1 MTSTSRSARLA
12 RPRSVGTPSLVP
24 WLLGLRWAML
34 GALGLAMPVSRWLLE
49 LDVRWHV
56 VVPVLAALALGNLG
70 LAWLERAGRAPGTTR
85 VVLAGTALDMGA
97 MVVVL
102 AQSGGPAN
110 PFSALLFVY
119 VALAA
124 SLLPMRTALVV
135 AVGAAIAFGA
145 LFALPSTACPAHAD
159 GAFNAHL
166 YGMWAAFALGS
177 VLIVHFV
184 GRVRRALAAR
194 DAELESLRREH
205 EEAAKFASLG
215 ALAAGTAHELGTPLG
230 TIAVLAGE
238 IAGQPGD
245 DALARAHARSIAAQ
259 VERCREV
266 LRRMR
271 PGAAGPTT
279 RATGTRLDRAVLAAV
294 GAWRGAHPD
303 VNVELSG
310 EEARVGLSSADVEA
324 LVGVLLD
331 NAHDAQ
337 REIDAHATILVSCGE
352 RSGAAYIAVED
363 AGAGLAAG
371 LERRVGEPFVTTKE
385 PGEGMGLGLFLVRS
399 LLEPAGGRL
408 SVERREPRGTRVRVE
423 VPTPEELDRGAVG
436 ERA

>member
-1 MTSTSRSARLA
+1 MTSPSLAARLA
-12 RPRSVGTPSLVP
+12 PAPQTGTPSLVP

-34 GALGLAMPVSRWLLE
+34 GALALAMPVSRWLLD

-56 VVPVLAALALGNLG
+56 IVPVLAALALGNLG
-70 LAWLERAGRAPGTTR
+70 LAWLERAGRAPAATR
-85 VVLAGTALDMGA
+85 VVLAGTALDMAA

-124 SLLPMRTALVV
+124 SLLPVRTALVV
-135 AVGAAIAFGA
+135 AAGAAIAFGA

-194 DAELESLRREH
+194 DAELEALRREH

-238 IAGQPGD
+238 LEGQAG
-245 DALARAHARSIAAQ
+245 DALARAHARNIAAQ

-271 PGAAGPTT
+271 PGAAGHAA
-279 RATGTRLDRAVLAAV
+279 RASGTRLDRAVQAAV
-294 GAWRGAHPD
+294 GSWRGAHPD
-303 VNVELSG
+303 VDVELVG
-310 EEARVGLSSADVEA
+310 HEARVGLSSADVEA

-331 NAHDAQ
+331 NAHEAQ
-337 REIDAHATILVSCGE
+337 REIDARATIVVSCGQRE
-352 RSGAAYIAVED
+352 GAAFIDVED
-363 AGAGLAAG
+363 RGAGLATG

-399 LLEPAGGRL
+399 LLEPAGGKL
-408 SVERREPRGTRVRVE
+408 SFERRDPRGTRVRVE
-423 VPTPEELDRGAVG
+423 VPTPDAATPEGQP
-436 ERA
+436 